1 MLTRYQIESELSLA
15 YLHAVAAK
23 ASFAVDVPHIDTDSV
38 DATISAKGKVDASSL
53 KHSPRIEV
61 QLKASINASP
71 NAQSEISY
79 SLPLK
84 NYDDLR
90 ADTVV
95 PRLLILLVLPN
106 DDAEWLEHTGD
117 SLILRKCAYY
127 LNLKGFPASKNVG
140 HQTVHIPVNN
150 ELSPASLRALMVK
163 ASKMEDL

>member
-23 ASFAVDVPHIDTDSV
+23 ASFAVDVPHVDADSV
-38 DATISAKGKVDASSL
+38 DALISAKGKLDTDSL

-61 QLKASINASP
+61 QLKASTTASANASGY
-71 NAQSEISY
+71 ISY

-95 PRLLILLVLPN
+95 PRLLVLLLLPQ
-106 DDAEWLEHTGD
+106 DATDWLEHTPD
-117 SLILRKCAYY
+117 SLIMRRCAYY
-127 LNLKGFPASKNVG
+127 LNLKRLPPSSNAG
-140 HQTVHIPVNN
+140 HQTVYVPAANV
-150 ELSPASLRALMVK
+150 LSPDALQTLMIK

>member
-38 DATISAKGKVDASSL
+38 DAMISAKGKVDPSSL

-61 QLKASINASP
+61 QLKASTTASP
-71 NAQSEISY
+71 KANGDISY
-79 SLPLK
+79 SLPIK

-95 PRLLILLVLPN
+95 PRLLILLLLPN
-106 DDAEWLEHTGD
+106 DATNWLEHTPD
-117 SLILRKCAYY
+117 SLVLRKCAYF
-127 LNLKGFPASKNVG
+127 LNLKGFPASGNSG
-140 HQTVHIPVNN
+140 HQTVYVPTANV
-150 ELSPASLRALMVK
+150 LSPTALQNLMIK